1 MKGNIIVNAT
11 ALDSSGALTILK
23 QFLESIPDD
32 QFDYFVFVNKG
43 VYFDRNKSNV
53 NIIHKNVKSLLKRLL
68 WDTFGIRRWLKE
80 KECKPLVSISLQ
92 NTNFRTKESIPN
104 FIYYHNSIPFAKQFW
119 NPFKKE
125 ERPLLFYKMIYPF
138 FVKLFMNKN
147 TEVFVQGLYVKKCFA
162 SFYDFPEE
170 KIHVISP
177 KFELPVF
184 HDEPPISID
193 VDKLNLFYPATPF
206 PYKNHQIIF
215 DALSLLDKNLQ
226 KRISLY
232 LTCEKHEL
240 KHLSYCS
247 ETLFDIHY
255 SGRIPFNEILGMYKV
270 SDALLFPSFIET
282 LGIPLIEA
290 ASFGL
295 PILAADLPY
304 SREAL
309 KSYEGVSYA
318 QYNDAHLWKDGILK
332 LFSSKG
338 KRYIPIKLEK
348 TKSWEELFK
357 IIGNKI
363 KLMGGYPVQE

>member
-23 QFLESIPDD
+23 QFFESIPDD
-32 QFDYFVFVNKG
+32 QFEYYVFINPGVN
-43 VYFDRNKSNV
+43 FDLKKPYIK
-53 NIIHKNVKSLLKRLL
+53 IIHKNVKSLFKRFI
-68 WDTFGIRRWLKE
+68 WDMFGIRRWLKE
-80 KECKPLVSISLQ
+80 NGCKPLVSISLQ

-104 FIYYHNSIPFAKQFW
+104 FIYYHNSIPFVNQFW

-147 TEVFVQGLYVKKCFA
+147 TEVFVQGLYIKKCFA
-162 SFYDFPEE
+162 SFYNFPEE

-177 KFELPVF
+177 RFDLPVF
-184 HDEPPISID
+184 QDEPPPAINY
-193 VDKLNLFYPATPF
+193 DKLNLFYPATPF

-215 DALSLLDKNLQ
+215 DALSLLDKKLQ
-226 KRISLY
+226 KKITLH

-240 KHLSYCS
+240 KHLSYSS
-247 ETLFDIHY
+247 ETLFEINY
-255 SGRIPFNEILGMYKV
+255 SGRIPFNKILGMYKV
-270 SDALLFPSFIET
+270 SDALLFPSYIET

-318 QYNDAHLWKDGILK
+318 QYNDAHLWKDEIQK

-348 TKSWEELFK
+348 TKSWEELFE
-357 IIGNKI
+357 III
-363 KLMGGYPVQE
+363 SRIE